1 MGRRLAASSRR
12 GRDARCRTPVRIVS
26 TMDAGPGDPAQHPR
40 DPSRT
45 ALWLPEL
52 KVSSTRSVKNKRVF
66 YVKYLA
72 HDIYADILRARP
84 DVRLDRLENESA
96 GEISVPILAAAHA
109 YQIGAARDEL
119 APHFHVDRDLLRRAP
134 NLLIVS
140 SNGAGFDPVDVDA
153 CTAAGVL
160 VVKQSGGN
168 ANSVAEHALG
178 MLLTLSKRILEADR
192 ALRREANVNRNAL
205 MGNEVGGKTI
215 GIVGL
220 GNVGRRIAE
229 LCKVLLHMK
238 VIAYDPYLTG
248 QEMAARGGEKVELD
262 DLLRRSDFVSIS
274 CPLNKDDR
282 GMIGKREFALMQ
294 PHAFFITTARGFI
307 HDEAALEDALRH
319 KRIAGAGLDV
329 WAKEPPPPDHPLL
342 QFDNVLASPHTAGV
356 TKEARMNMGK
366 IAAEQMLDAL
376 DGKRAPRIVNPE
388 VWPDYARRFE
398 RTFGFTP
405 G

>member
-1 MGRRLAASSRR
+1 M
-12 GRDARCRTPVRIVS
+12 TVN
-26 TMDAGPGDPAQHPR
+26 
-40 DPSRT
+40 
-45 ALWLPEL
+45 
-52 KVSSTRSVKNKRVF
+52 NKRVF

-72 HDIYADILRARP
+72 HEIYVDILKKRP
-84 DVRLDRLENESA
+84 DVRLDRLENETPEA
-96 GEISVPILAAAHA
+96 TFAPVLADAHA

-119 APHFHVDRDLLRRAP
+119 APHFHAHAELLKRAP

-160 VVKQSGGN
+160 VVNQSGGN

-178 MLLTLSKRILEADR
+178 MMLTLSKRIIQSDR
-192 ALRREANVNRNAL
+192 RLRREANVNRNDL
-205 MGNEVGGKTI
+205 IGNELKEKTV

-229 LCKVLLHMK
+229 LCRGLLHMK
-238 VIAYDPYLTG
+238 VIAYDPYLTAE
-248 QEMAARGGEKVELD
+248 EMAKRGGEKVELD
-262 DLLRRSDFVSIS
+262 DLLRRADFVSIS
-274 CPLNKDDR
+274 CPLDSKSR
-282 GMIGKREFALMQ
+282 GMIGPREFALMQ
-294 PHAFFITTARGFI
+294 PHAYFVTTARGFI
-307 HDEAALEDALRH
+307 HDEKALENALRE

-356 TKEARMNMGK
+356 TREARINMGR
-366 IAAEQMLDAL
+366 IAAEQILDAL
-376 DGKRAPRIVNPE
+376 DGKRPPRIINPE
-388 VWPDYARRFE
+388 VWPVYAKRFE
-398 RTFGFTP
+398 KAFGFMP